1 MLKIAYVD
9 FWRENS
15 NILSFAPKYQNVQL
29 IVTILARKL
38 TLFERNVLTIFAP
51 KKNQKNQKNSLCQ
64 KIKKKILKN

>member
-15 NILSFAPKYQNVQL
+15 NILTFAPKYQNVQL

-38 TLFERNVLTIFAP
+38 TLFKRNVLTIYSP
-51 KKNQKNQKNSLCQ
+51 KKNK
-64 KIKKKILKN
+64 KIKKILFVKQSKKIIK

>member
-1 MLKIAYVD
+1 MPFKNCICRFLAGK
-9 FWRENS
+9 FE
-15 NILSFAPKYQNVQL
+15 YQNVQL

-38 TLFERNVLTIFAP
+38 TLFKRNVQTIFAP